1 MRRKVLLLM
10 MLMMV
15 ALTGFSQSRR
25 DIFRYANHKSLA
37 FGFGYKQFGTGFG
50 GTDRYI
56 NNPAMNVNVTAYG
69 IYADFDFYNKDK
81 RDGFRDQEHGY
92 AFHVGYQFPVT
103 KRIRIVPQIGYVHG
117 KIFRPGDVYFSN
129 SPIKPEDSSYN
140 LKELDYG
147 ANLVMN
153 FKMVNLNFHATRY
166 TLGVSVAFNV
176 SFGESC

>member
-1 MRRKVLLLM
+1 
-10 MLMMV
+10 MV

-50 GTDRYI
+50 GTDKYI

-140 LKELDYG
+140 LIRTGLWSELGNEFQDGQPEFSCHQIY
-147 ANLVMN
+147 
-153 FKMVNLNFHATRY
+153 
-166 TLGVSVAFNV
+166 
-176 SFGESC
+176 FGCICRFQC

>member
-1 MRRKVLLLM
+1 MRRKVLMIM
-10 MLMMV
+10 MLTMV

-25 DIFRYANHKSLA
+25 DDFIYAIHKYLA

-50 GTDRYI
+50 GTDKYI
-56 NNPAMNVNVTAYG
+56 NNPAMNVNVTVYR

-92 AFHVGYQFPVT
+92 AFHVGYQFHVS

-153 FKMVNLNFHATRY
+153 FKIVNLNFHVTKY
-166 TLGVSVAFNV
+166 TLGVSVAFNA
-176 SFGESC
+176 SFGKTY